1 VQSFVVRSDMACG
14 STVGPLTAAA
24 LGVKTLDV
32 GVPTFAMH
40 SIRELAGS
48 QDAFKLTKVLVAFY
62 GLAELGVA
70 N

>member
-1 VQSFVVRSDMACG
+1 
-14 STVGPLTAAA
+14 
-24 LGVKTLDV
+24 
-32 GVPTFAMH
+32 MH